1 MCACGGRARISD
13 AVCVGAVVVV
23 EGETP
28 PASLPV
34 REVSVG
40 MKELG
45 EFRLRKAFGQPQS

>member
-1 MCACGGRARISD
+1 MCACGGRARISA
-13 AVCVGAVVVV
+13 AVCVGADVV